1 MARTPL
7 ATSSIPV
14 VPVDFNSTLNGGEE
28 GRRRGG
34 EGSDIRWP
42 QTPRRMVM
50 RSIVSF
56 IYLRGKEERE
66 GGREER

>member
-1 MARTPL
+1 MG
-7 ATSSIPV
+7 
-14 VPVDFNSTLNGGEE
+14 FNSTLNGGEE

-34 EGSDIRWP
+34 EGSDICWP